1 MDNKDN
7 EIRALR
13 EQREFETLFKNPK
26 YARSSWARKVYERY
40 TRPAMPPIIVLDKD
54 GNETERSQI
63 ERQIYAHLVKELQDL
78 GEIRQ
83 PSDGEFQEA
92 CMAYYARHNAASYTA
107 RQAAFGA
114 KPVNE
119 SKQTVTENVFENLT
133 DEELELLAAAREK
146 KREQE
151 QKQDE

>member
-7 EIRALR
+7 ETRALR

-26 YARSSWARKVYERY
+26 HARSSWARKVYDRY
-40 TRPAMPPIIVLDKD
+40 TRPAMPPIVVRDKD

-63 ERQIYAHLVKELQDL
+63 ERQIYDYLCKELQEL

-92 CMAYYARHNAASYTA
+92 CMAHYARHNASSYTA
-107 RQAAFGA
+107 RQAAYGA
-114 KPVNE
+114 KPVDE
-119 SKQTVTENVFENLT
+119 SKQTITENVFENLT
-133 DEELELLAAAREK
+133 DEELEILAAARENK
-146 KREQE
+146 QE
-151 QKQDE
+151 LNK